1 MCQGY
6 SLQITVSGRVR
17 HSVRVVVRLLLV
29 PRVFVL
35 VTTEFRFTVLM
46 AMAAVGAMIMG
57 MGVFVLM
64 SVGMFVAMLVG
75 MLGAVLVGM
84 IMFVLVLVLMIMF
97 VAVFVVT
104 FHRISP

>member
-1 MCQGY
+1 M
-6 SLQITVSGRVR
+6 
-17 HSVRVVVRLLLV
+17 VVWFLLM

-35 VTTEFRFTVLM
+35 VTAEFLLAVLV
-46 AMAAVGAMIMG
+46 AMTAVGAMIMG

-84 IMFVLVLVLMIMF
+84 IMFMLVLVRMIMF